1 MARFDQAISP
11 GGEGKITLEIRTK
24 GYQGDMQKTAR
35 VMSND
40 PKNPQLTI
48 TMKGKIWAPIQ
59 INPQH
64 VHLRGTVGDK
74 VEQIV
79 RVQGEKKEPLIVKL
93 ASVSVPNKLTVELRE
108 TEKGRGYEVKIRN
121 KVEGEATY
129 AGQVTLTTNY
139 PEKPELVI
147 RVSVNVRGPVE
158 VRPKALSFG
167 RMSEERL
174 QQLKTNNRFLRR
186 PVTVVL
192 NKGNDLK
199 VTKVELE
206 KSLFKAVPKPLQ
218 QGRMVQILV
227 EPILEKLQKGLNED
241 RLKIYTN
248 QKDREVLEVT
258 VSFEILPMSEAPRPK
273 VGASR

>member
-1 MARFDQAISP
+1 MARFDRTIPP
-11 GGEGKITLEIRTK
+11 GGEGKITLEMRTK
-24 GYQGDMQKTAR
+24 GYQGNMQKTAR

-59 INPQH
+59 INPRH
-64 VHLRGTVGDK
+64 VHLRGTVGEK

-79 RVQGEKKEPLIVKL
+79 RVHGEKKEPLIIKL
-93 ASVSVPNKLTVELRE
+93 ASVSIPDKVEVELHE
-108 TEKGRGYEVKIRN
+108 IEKGRGYEVKIKN

-129 AGQVTLTTNY
+129 AGQVKLTTNY
-139 PEKPELVI
+139 PEKPELMI
-147 RVSVNVRGPVE
+147 RVSGNVRGPLE
-158 VRPKALSFG
+158 VRPKVLSFG

-174 QQLKTNNRFLRR
+174 QQLKENKRFLRR

-199 VTKVELE
+199 VNKVEME
-206 KSLFKAVPKPLQ
+206 KSLFKAVPKPIR

-227 EPILEKLQKGLNED
+227 EPVLEKLEKGLNAD

-248 QKDREVLEVT
+248 QKDYEVVEVPIRFEVLQP
-258 VSFEILPMSEAPRPK
+258 SK
-273 VGASR
+273 

>member
-1 MARFDQAISP
+1 VAQFDRAIPP

-24 GYQGDMQKTAR
+24 GYQGDMHKAAR

-59 INPQH
+59 INPRH
-64 VHLRGTVGDK
+64 VHLRGAVGDK
-74 VEQIV
+74 LEQVV
-79 RVQGEKKEPLIVKL
+79 RVQGEKEEPLMVKL
-93 ASVSVPNKLTVELRE
+93 ASVSIPDKLGVELRE
-108 TEKGRGYEVKIRN
+108 TEKGRGYEVKIQN
-121 KVEGEATY
+121 KVAGEATY
-129 AGQVTLTTNY
+129 AGQVKLTTNY

-158 VRPKALSFG
+158 VRPKALNFG

-174 QQLKTNNRFLRR
+174 EQLKTNNRFLRR

-192 NKGNDLK
+192 NTGDDLN
-199 VTKVELE
+199 VSKVELE
-206 KSLFKAVPKPLQ
+206 KSLFKAVPKPVQ
-218 QGRMVQILV
+218 RGRLVQIVV
-227 EPILEKLQKGLNED
+227 EPILEKLQKGLNQD

-248 QKDREVLEVT
+248 QKDSEVLEVPIR
-258 VSFEILPMSEAPRPK
+258 FEILQMSK
-273 VGASR
+273 